1 MLALNPLKLTD
12 MAFEILYTPK
22 AEVRWAYLITAREQL
37 DPSKP
42 KAWTC
47 ELVLQNSDPKTKAF
61 LEKLEEQF
69 VAAHGTKKR
78 RSDKGQPWKP
88 DKDKPQELT
97 VVKFKANEFVRD
109 DGSKAA
115 GPKVIDAKKQSW
127 DGRSI
132 GNGSKVIIAFTVYPW
147 ERAEGCGLQLQPKAV
162 QVVDFVAYEEQ
173 DATGGF
179 EEQDGY
185 VVPGVAEEFD
195 EFAEEAPF

>member
-1 MLALNPLKLTD
+1 
-12 MAFEILYTPK
+12 MASEILYTPK

-47 ELVLQNSDPKTKAF
+47 DLVLENNDPKAKAF
-61 LEKLEEQF
+61 LAKLEEQF
-69 VAAHGTKKR
+69 VAIHGTKKR

-88 DKDKPQELT
+88 DKDKPSELT
-97 VVKFKANEFVRD
+97 IVKFKANEFVRD

-115 GPKVIDAKKQSW
+115 GPKVIDAKKQPW

-132 GNGSKVIIAFTVYPW
+132 GNGSKVIVAFTVYGW
-147 ERAEGCGLQLQPKAV
+147 ERPEGCGMSLQPKAV
-162 QVVDFVAYEEQ
+162 QVVDFVPYEEF

-179 EEQDGY
+179 EEQEGFA
-185 VVPGVAEEFD
+185 VPGVADEFD
-195 EFAEEAPF
+195 EFADEEAPF